1 MIKVIYNKTCGRCV
15 QSEPLTSGM
24 VGQPIHFEYSHDFD
38 GLAVTA
44 VFTDGK
50 NTVDVV
56 NPGNECIIPHEVLTT
71 VGAIV
76 KVGIYAVKGDELV
89 IPTIY
94 AHIGVVLKGA
104 DPSGDVS
111 IDPTLPI
118 WAQTQAL
125 IGNLSQIE
133 TETKDSLVAA
143 INEVKQTTDRKAN
156 AADLAPVATSGSYN
170 DLSDKPTIPS
180 VPTATIDA
188 NTAARHTHNN
198 KTLLDSITES
208 LKTAWN
214 TASEWVITNG
224 ANVLSH
230 LSDGVRH
237 ITATERSA
245 WNGKQDKLIAGA
257 NITIA
262 ADGKTISATGGGGS
276 TVELDTTLSA
286 AGKAADAKAVGDA
299 LPAYKIN
306 LTKYGISAD
315 GTNAADTTDG
325 INQAI
330 TDAVAAGYGTIVFPK
345 GEYLISG
352 SDQINITGRLTV
364 DFNNSVIRKE
374 ANANESYVMVEI
386 SGDHNVV
393 KNATLYGDRETHD
406 YSSGGTHEW
415 GTGINISPN
424 SRFTIIENVDVF
436 DTTGYGMC
444 TGTAYNQIEPIR
456 NRPLESGCYDKNT
469 GELVE
474 STTHTILGYTLDITD
489 SAIKNDMFILG
500 GNGYAA
506 HGIKEPM
513 SFYMSFYDENET
525 YIGFSRAYRLYDTID
540 LKSLLYWYPTLRYI
554 KFSIEN
560 TDTETN
566 VTLELRSSYTSDD
579 ITIKNCEIARC
590 RTLGIAI
597 VGGKRI
603 LVENVSIHDIGGAA
617 PGYGVDIEDGYQLN
631 QYIVFRSCEFYNN
644 KFGDISVVKA
654 RDVLVENC
662 RFQGFERLEG
672 GTALPTGISAYGTIT
687 SKFVVRDSVF
697 TGSSAGGEKFYLYNC
712 IFIDCPN
719 MEGDFTECRFYGCQ
733 IINKYGTTLNRCYL
747 NGTMLRY
754 RNGNFGCYDSV
765 LENVNQWDEN
775 WDTGIPAEYWVM
787 EGCLLKNCGPVPKTG
802 VPYIRI
808 ANNAVYNGAQVGSN
822 NYCLLISTK
831 QKTHCQIVGNTFE
844 QGGRDSII
852 LISDTYGSDIYFEGN
867 VFKSL
872 LTSADA
878 VVNADRV
885 SCACTGRVSFNANTF
900 DIGYMV
906 APLPVLYLENC
917 AKATLTN
924 NKFLGDYGVP
934 IRMTSVTEAICDGN
948 EYTGTPVLAENCKG
962 VDIPNACSKSYVD
975 GLIGDV
981 NTVIASI
988 NSVVGGA

>member
-1 MIKVIYNKTCGRCV
+1 MLTLNDGRAELW
-15 QSEPLTSGM
+15 QWDTGRT
-24 VGQPIHFEYSHDFD
+24 
-38 GLAVTA
+38 LAVDA
-44 VFTDGK
+44 DCSQVHFSNKVFGRSID
-50 NTVDVV
+50 VDVV
-56 NPGNECIIPHEVLTT
+56 GGVAIIPDVLLQTDKDLNVWAFVGTAENGYTKISKTFKVNRRNKPADYVFTPTDQMTMQTIQRQIGDLADLTT
-71 VGAIV
+71 EA
-76 KVGIYAVKGDELV
+76 KE
-89 IPTIY
+89 
-94 AHIGVVLKGA
+94 
-104 DPSGDVS
+104 
-111 IDPTLPI
+111 
-118 WAQTQAL
+118 
-125 IGNLSQIE
+125 N
-133 TETKDSLVAA
+133 LVAA
-143 INEVKQTTDRKAN
+143 INE
-156 AADLAPVATSGSYN
+156 
-170 DLSDKPTIPS
+170 
-180 VPTATIDA
+180 
-188 NTAARHTHNN
+188 AART
-198 KTLLDSITES
+198 
-208 LKTAWN
+208 
-214 TASEWVITNG
+214 G
-224 ANVLSH
+224 
-230 LSDGVRH
+230 G
-237 ITATERSA
+237 
-245 WNGKQDKLIAGA
+245 
-257 NITIA
+257 
-262 ADGKTISATGGGGS
+262 GGGGS
-276 TVELDTTLSA
+276 TVELDTTLTQS
-286 AGKAADAKAVGDA
+286 GKAADAKAVGDA
-299 LPAYKIN
+299 IPAYKIN
-306 LTKYGISAD
+306 LDKYSISAD
-315 GTNAADTTDG
+315 GTNATATTDG

-330 TDAVAAGYGTIVFPK
+330 ADAVAAGYGTIVFPK
-345 GEYLISG
+345 GEYLIAG

-364 DFNNSVIRKE
+364 DFNNSVLRKE
-374 ANANESYVMVEI
+374 ANANENYVMVEI

-415 GTGINISPN
+415 GIGIYISPG

-489 SAIKNDMFILG
+489 SAIRNNMFILG

-513 SFYMSFYDENET
+513 SFYMTYYDENEA
-525 YIGFSRAYRLYDTID
+525 YLGHSLVYRLYDNID
-540 LKSLLYWYPTLRYI
+540 LESLLYWYPTLRYI

-597 VGGKRI
+597 TGGKRI

-644 KFGDISVVKA
+644 KFGDIIVVKA

-662 RFQGFERLEG
+662 RFQGFQRPEG
-672 GTALPTGISAYGTIT
+672 GTAAPTGISAYGTIT

-712 IFIDCPN
+712 IFIDCPG
-719 MEGDFTECRFYGCQ
+719 MEGDFTECRFHGCH

-747 NGTMLRY
+747 NGTSLRY

-765 LENVNQWDEN
+765 LENVDQWDEN
-775 WDTGIPAEYWVM
+775 WDTGNPAEFWVM

-808 ANNAVYNGAQVGSN
+808 ANNAVYNGAQGGSDN
-822 NYCLLISTK
+822 NCLHIITK

-844 QGGRDSII
+844 QYGKDSIVNI
-852 LISDTYGSDIYFEGN
+852 FDTYGSDVYLEGN

-872 LTSADA
+872 LTSAEA
-878 VVNADRV
+878 VVNADRLNIQC
-885 SCACTGRVSFNANTF
+885 SGMVSFNANTF

-906 APLPVLYLENC
+906 ASLPVLDLENC
-917 AKATLTN
+917 VKATITN
-924 NKFLGDYGVP
+924 NKFFGNYGVP

-948 EYTGTPVLAENCKG
+948 EYKGTPVLAENCKG

-975 GLIGDV
+975 GLIGNV
-981 NTVIASI
+981 SAVIASI